1 MPAPSNLIQKWA
13 AEHDI
18 SVAGGVSPER
28 LSLTID
34 RVRVHL
40 VALRSRE
47 ILVEARVIDLPEAG
61 VQRDK
66 LLERV
71 MTSATARMRDSAM
84 TLTVDANAVSIWLQ
98 TRVGIEAFTDQLDQ
112 AIAKLVSEVEM
123 WRGVL

>member
-1 MPAPSNLIQKWA
+1 MTATANLIQKWA
-13 AEHDI
+13 AENSI
-18 SVAGGVSPER
+18 SVPGGVSPER

-47 ILVEARVIDLPEAG
+47 ILVEARVMDLPEADS
-61 VQRDK
+61 QRDK

-71 MTSATARMRDSAM
+71 MRNATARMRDSAM
-84 TLTVDANAVSIWLQ
+84 TLTVDADAVSIWLQ